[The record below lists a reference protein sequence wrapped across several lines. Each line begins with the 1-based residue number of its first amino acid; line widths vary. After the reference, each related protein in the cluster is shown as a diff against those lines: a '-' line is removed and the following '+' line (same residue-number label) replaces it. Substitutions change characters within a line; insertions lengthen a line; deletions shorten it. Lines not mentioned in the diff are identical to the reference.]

1 MVPSKQPNT
10 YFPLLR
16 NSLATVTSPGLEMN
30 WMDAPPASPKIWGIK
45 AIFFIAFF
53 FVVRVSKIWRYA
65 SAVCQYKFLIISI
78 KELDIQQAGRLSSA
92 HRFKMRMVIAPSQSH
107 SQEVGIGVFSPS
119 ASYGLFNNATPRHWR
134 TK

>member
-30 WMDAPPASPKIWGIK
+30 WIDAPPASPKIWGIK
-45 AIFFIAFF
+45 AIFFIASSLLSGSAKYGATLPQFASTNSLSF
-53 FVVRVSKIWRYA
+53 PSKNLM
-65 SAVCQYKFLIISI
+65 SSKQEGFP
-78 KELDIQQAGRLSSA
+78 SA